1 VGVGLRGL
9 LKAHLESM
17 YRRAVDVV
25 ERCRCS
31 YGFWASPSNYR
42 GQLWL
47 RDLYYSLRG
56 LASLGYLREAAIQLQ
71 LTLKAVGEG
80 GEVPD
85 YVVPQPKASLSA
97 KSVVGLLMD
106 SPYRPWAAD
115 TPLLLLIALR
125 GGLKLKLSSQLS
137 RRLKLVEGRVERLR
151 DPATGLIKGCD
162 YRDSL
167 LFDLPLLSNQVD
179 LYLTLKLSGRLSE
192 AERVRQAIE
201 ELYFS
206 EELGYYGD
214 VPKGRRFDVLAHVKL
229 AGSNALDSR
238 RSELVAKSIVK
249 ASTPHGLLN
258 LYPPYTAAE
267 VWRSWAAC
275 RRAFKAPW
283 GLKLLSS
290 RGVEANARGGYQNAT
305 VWPFVHNLAVEA
317 LLNLGFEREAL
328 RNFIKLKGFNE
339 YYDPRTGKAMGSRDQ
354 LWSAATWI
362 STYESL
368 MEAGLL

>member
-9 LKAHLESM
+9 VKAHLESM
-17 YRRAVDVV
+17 HRRAVDVV

-56 LASLGYLREAAIQLQ
+56 LASLGYLREAATQLQ
-71 LTLKAVGEG
+71 LTLRAVGER

-97 KSVVGLLMD
+97 RSIVGLLMD

-125 GGLKLKLSSQLS
+125 GGLKLRLPGQLS
-137 RRLKLVEGRVERLR
+137 RKLKLVEDGVERLR
-151 DPATGLIKGCD
+151 DPSTGLIKGCD

-206 EELGYYGD
+206 EELGYYRD
-214 VPKGRRFDVLAHVKL
+214 VPRGHRFDVLAHVKL
-229 AGSNALDSR
+229 VSSNALDGR
-238 RSELVAKSIVK
+238 RAELVAKSMIK
-249 ASTPHGLLN
+249 ASTPYGLLN
-258 LYPPYTAAE
+258 FYPPYTAAE

-275 RRAFKAPW
+275 QRAFKASW
-283 GLKLLSS
+283 GLRFLSS
-290 RGVEANARGGYQNAT
+290 RGVEANARGSYQNAT

-317 LLNLGFEREAL
+317 LLDLGFEREAL
-328 RNFIKLKGFNE
+328 RNFIKLRGFNE
-339 YYDPRTGKAMGSRDQ
+339 YYDPRTGEARGSRDQ

-362 STYESL
+362 STYERL
-368 MEAGLL
+368 VEAGLL